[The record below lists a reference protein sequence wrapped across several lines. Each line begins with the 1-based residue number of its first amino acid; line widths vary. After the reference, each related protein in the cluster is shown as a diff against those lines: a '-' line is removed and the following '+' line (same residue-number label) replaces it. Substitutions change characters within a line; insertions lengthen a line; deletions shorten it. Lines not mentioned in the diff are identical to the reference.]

1 MTGPPRR
8 LDLLAGVLSYLL
20 PGLGQVL
27 QGRLGKGVLFFVCLH
42 ALFFYGLWL
51 GSWRNVWLPEGGRLP
66 DAALPLVGKL
76 GGPAK
81 AVYYRLQFLGQFGI
95 GMQAWP
101 AVIQYAAADPAAD
114 PEDKPKPLPVL
125 GLYMQAPTEA
135 ELNDLQRDGD
145 KRFDL
150 AWVYTVIAGVLNVLV
165 VCDAAAGPAVR
176 DDDDEPKGAG

>member
-27 QGRLGKGVLFFVCLH
+27 QGRIVKGVLFFVCLH

-51 GSWRNVWLPEGGRLP
+51 GSWRNVWLPEASKLP
-66 DAALPLVGKL
+66 DVTLPVAGKL
-76 GGPAK
+76 GGPVK
-81 AVYYRLQFLGQFGI
+81 AVYYRMHFLGQFWI
-95 GMQAWP
+95 GVQAWP

-114 PEDKPKPLPVL
+114 PEKPRGLPVL
-125 GLYMQAPTEA
+125 GRYMEAPPEA
-135 ELNDLQRDGD
+135 ELNDLQRVGD

-150 AWVYTVIAGVLNVLV
+150 AWVYTVIAGTLNILV
-165 VCDAAAGPAVR
+165 ICDAAAGPAVR
-176 DDDDEPKGAG
+176 DDDDAKGAG